1 MIQSKG
7 CTHNFDYLLKQH
19 DDGYTG
25 RVLQIPAVIS
35 SGSTIDE
42 VNSKIKTATLAY
54 LRESEKTHAD
64 DLNGKLKPTLVT
76 PNSGIVLQTTPFNVK
91 C

>member
-1 MIQSKG
+1 M
-7 CTHNFDYLLKQH
+7 
-19 DDGYTG
+19 
-25 RVLQIPAVIS
+25 LQIPAVIS

-76 PNSGIVLQTTPFNVK
+76 PNSGIVAKTNTDKYQENYPTPLIKFNRSGNYYG
-91 C
+91 